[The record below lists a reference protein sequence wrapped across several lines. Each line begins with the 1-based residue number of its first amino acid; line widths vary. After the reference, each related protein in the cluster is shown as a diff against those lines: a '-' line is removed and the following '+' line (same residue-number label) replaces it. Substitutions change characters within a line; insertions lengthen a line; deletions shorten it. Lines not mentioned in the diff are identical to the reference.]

1 MADGVTPRWSG
12 SDSAMLRR
20 ASTRIHLVGEH
31 LSSATDK
38 GCSDG
43 PIPVG
48 IWCRT
53 FSPFVVAV
61 IDVMGSKQTSSKQ
74 MLLTFQELREEF
86 GVSDRTLRR
95 LIAER
100 RIAYTRAGTQI
111 RFRRDDVDE
120 YLDRHRVEALDEMQM
135 V

>member
-1 MADGVTPRWSG
+1 MA
-12 SDSAMLRR
+12 
-20 ASTRIHLVGEH
+20 
-31 LSSATDK
+31 
-38 GCSDG
+38 
-43 PIPVG
+43 
-48 IWCRT
+48 
-53 FSPFVVAV
+53 
-61 IDVMGSKQTSSKQ
+61 SKQTGSKQ
-74 MLLTFQELREEF
+74 MLLTFQELRQEF

-100 RIAYTRAGTQI
+100 RIAYTRAGAQI